1 MNKMYKNSLIAK
13 ILTIVTIVLLSGI
26 ASAATNI
33 TKLGLNSFYKP
44 GLSSAEDFI
53 KMVKNNEA
61 DIKSGLSLA
70 GNGDLYY
77 AFIDQVPYVDITVTE
92 FGKGSHFE
100 WMLAK
105 KRGTGPIRVARD
117 VTWVNS
123 TPFTGLRFNIT
134 HAGNEYAFAVPFI
147 CGNIALMG
155 VSPEEEVVY
164 TPPPP
169 VVEPIIP
176 DCPENAMWNKYKEE
190 CECKAG
196 YEKNRL
202 GQCIKKEKPSV
213 VVPAVVA
220 AAAGAGALKL
230 LTDLGYFHQW
240 DPADYLPLRIGG
252 EYSFNDKFSLLGM
265 VGYAYKFSDTD
276 EGRSAILADVLGE
289 FKFGDR
295 YFFDLGLGGW
305 FTDGDDDVKTD
316 NSEVDVISAIGARIF
331 GDPDVFNISLFL
343 EGRAGLS
350 EATSYDDLS
359 SYGRWGGGLRFRF

>member
-1 MNKMYKNSLIAK
+1 MYNKSLFHKLVIVVVA
-13 ILTIVTIVLLSGI
+13 ILLTGFVN
-26 ASAATNI
+26 AATNI

-44 GLSSAEDFI
+44 GISSAEDFI
-53 KMVKNNEA
+53 EMVKNNKA

-70 GNGDLYY
+70 GNGDLYD
-77 AFIDQVPYVDITVTE
+77 AFINQVPYADITVAE

-123 TPFTGLRFNIT
+123 TPFAGLSFSIT
-134 HAGNEYAFAVPFI
+134 DDGYEYDFAVPFI
-147 CGNIALMG
+147 CGNIALAG
-155 VSPEEEVVY
+155 VSQVQAY
-164 TPPPP
+164 TPPVTIEPP
-169 VVEPIIP
+169 VVEAPTP
-176 DCPENAMWNKYKEE
+176 DCGPNSMFNKLTKK
-190 CECKAG
+190 CECADG

-202 GQCIKKEKPSV
+202 GQCIKEKPSV
-213 VVPAVVA
+213 IVPAVA
-220 AAAGAGALKL
+220 AAAVGAGALKL

-252 EYSFNDKFSLLGM
+252 EYSFNDKFSLLGLL
-265 VGYAYKFSDTD
+265 GYAYKFSDTD
-276 EGRSAILADVLGE
+276 EGRSAFLADVLGE

-316 NSEVDVISAIGARIF
+316 NSEIDVISAIGARIF